1 MGAINPE
8 MLRDLLSEFTEKEEV
23 TREEINVIT
32 QQIGELEKR
41 IDQNKTRLESL
52 VKDRERVLA
61 MRDRYLSGN
70 WPKIVRESVTAEA
83 QPEIAAKGSEP
94 QVAAVAVAEPVS
106 PVVSAPPAVSV
117 PPVVSAPPVVSEP
130 AVSASSAPSKPTV
143 STPEA
148 SAPEAPAPIISSVS
162 EAKAVA
168 PLVSEP
174 ESEFKSEP
182 ESQPEPELELAKSGT
197 STSDNPVI
205 EPGESVLPQEAPSG
219 LPSDLPSDDPILS
232 SFSGNAGAVD
242 MNLDAAGGAG
252 DTSDPSSFAASAWG
266 EPAKQDKQEEPQVI
280 PWGAQSAAPALDAAP
295 AQAAP
300 SFSSQS
306 STPASPAQSA
316 ADAWGSPSAAWGE
329 PSTPVSAWG
338 EPASSRPAAAPEPA
352 KPPVEST
359 AAWGQGVWGEPSG
372 GNQAQSGQSG
382 QSGQNIPNAQPPANT
397 MGAWGEPSQPA
408 AAAPSPWA
416 APTTAAETAASAWGA
431 TSAPAPESAESA
443 WGQPSAPATSAWGE
457 PAPAAAGQDVSAQAA
472 PAPSQGEEN
481 EHRSS
486 LASAA
491 GGALISP
498 VRGRRKKEGPAFDW
512 GQSEG
517 GAEQAQ
523 ASGDEDE
530 NVKKLGDTL
539 RGLFNK

>member
-1 MGAINPE
+1 
-8 MLRDLLSEFTEKEEV
+8 MLFRS
-23 TREEINVIT
+23 
-32 QQIGELEKR
+32 
-41 IDQNKTRLESL
+41 
-52 VKDRERVLA
+52 
-61 MRDRYLSGN
+61 
-70 WPKIVRESVTAEA
+70 
-83 QPEIAAKGSEP
+83 
-94 QVAAVAVAEPVS
+94 
-106 PVVSAPPAVSV
+106 
-117 PPVVSAPPVVSEP
+117 
-130 AVSASSAPSKPTV
+130 
-143 STPEA
+143 
-148 SAPEAPAPIISSVS
+148 
-162 EAKAVA
+162 
-168 PLVSEP
+168 
-174 ESEFKSEP
+174 
-182 ESQPEPELELAKSGT
+182 
-197 STSDNPVI
+197 
-205 EPGESVLPQEAPSG
+205 
-219 LPSDLPSDDPILS
+219 
-232 SFSGNAGAVD
+232 
-242 MNLDAAGGAG
+242 
-252 DTSDPSSFAASAWG
+252 
-266 EPAKQDKQEEPQVI
+266 
-280 PWGAQSAAPALDAAP
+280 
-295 AQAAP
+295 
-300 SFSSQS
+300 
-306 STPASPAQSA
+306 
-316 ADAWGSPSAAWGE
+316 
-329 PSTPVSAWG
+329 
-338 EPASSRPAAAPEPA
+338 
-352 KPPVEST
+352 PVEST

>member
-83 QPEIAAKGSEP
+83 QPEIAAKESEP
-94 QVAAVAVAEPVS
+94 QGAAVAVAEPAP
-106 PVVSAPPAVSV
+106 PVVSVPPAVSV

-205 EPGESVLPQEAPSG
+205 EPGESVLPQEAPS
-219 LPSDLPSDDPILS
+219 DLPSDDPILS
-232 SFSGNAGAVD
+232 SFSGNAAAAAGAVE

-252 DTSDPSSFAASAWG
+252 DTSSFAASAWG

-300 SFSSQS
+300 PFSPQAS
-306 STPASPAQSA
+306 SHSAPAPAA

-338 EPASSRPAAAPEPA
+338 EPASSRPAPEPA

-382 QSGQNIPNAQPPANT
+382 QTIPSAQPPANT
-397 MGAWGEPSQPA
+397 MGAWGEPSQSA

-416 APTTAAETAASAWGA
+416 APSTAAETAASAWGA
-431 TSAPAPESAESA
+431 TSTPTPESAESA

-457 PAPAAAGQDVSAQAA
+457 PAPAASGQDVSVQAA
-472 PAPSQGEEN
+472 PAPIQGEEN